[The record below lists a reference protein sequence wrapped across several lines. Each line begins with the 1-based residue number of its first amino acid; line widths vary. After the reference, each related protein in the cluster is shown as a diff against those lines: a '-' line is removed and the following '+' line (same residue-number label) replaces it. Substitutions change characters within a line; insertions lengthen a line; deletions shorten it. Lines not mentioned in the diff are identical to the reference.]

1 SQMANFLDQA
11 GRVGVE
17 ISYGAREMRLRI
29 VDDGR
34 GIDAQTL
41 ERGGRAG
48 HWGLHGMRERAE
60 RVGAQLRIWSR
71 PGAGTEVEL
80 RIPAGNAYRPC
91 LRASRWTWLRA
102 IFRRSRLA

>member
-1 SQMANFLDQA
+1 MLNACRHAQA

-17 ISYGAREMRLRI
+17 VGYGPREMRMRI

-34 GIDAQTL
+34 GIDTQNL
-41 ERGGRAG
+41 VRGGRAG
-48 HWGLHGMRERAE
+48 HWRLHGMRERAE
-60 RVGAQLRIWSR
+60 RIGAQLRIWSR

-80 RIPAGNAYRPC
+80 RIGAGSAYRPC

-102 IFRRSRLA
+102 IFRRRTA